1 MITHRIIHPEFDQNY
16 GFLGF
21 TNFILYDV
29 NHVIDPAIQH
39 DDLYALFNQM
49 TRMLAPNPNQ
59 PLNNLQVDQSANYR
73 VAENNLLALQ
83 NSLEMQH
90 FTDGAPRRIRTIVA
104 TTAEFNIVPHGHF
117 NITDAKFYIHCD
129 LMPP

>member
-1 MITHRIIHPEFDQNY
+1 MITHRLIHPEFDQNF

-21 TNFILYDV
+21 TNMLLFDV

-39 DDLYALFNQM
+39 DDLYFLF
-49 TRMLAPNPNQ
+49 TRITQFLAPNQNLPIQNLRVNQ
-59 PLNNLQVDQSANYR
+59 TAAYR
-73 VAENNLLALQ
+73 VAEINLPNLWNMLEQNNMTQ
-83 NSLEMQH
+83 
-90 FTDGAPRRIRTIVA
+90 GAPRRIRSILAV
-104 TTAEFNIVPHGHF
+104 TAEFSIIPHGHF